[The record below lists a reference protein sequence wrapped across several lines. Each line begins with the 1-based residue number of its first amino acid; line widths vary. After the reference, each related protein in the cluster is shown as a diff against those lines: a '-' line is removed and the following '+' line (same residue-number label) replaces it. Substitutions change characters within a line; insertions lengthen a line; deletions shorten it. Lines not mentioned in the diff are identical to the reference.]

1 MPEPE
6 PEFLQLDD
14 RRAVPSMLL
23 PMQSGSGSEAT
34 SLSLLGSY
42 TERRPRDSTLWKRLQ
57 EAEQRHATSEK
68 AAAAVVQRPSK
79 AVAAAGL
86 ESALEEQSRLAAAR
100 HAGANVLTKRQQRQ
114 LEMNRRYARAHT
126 HTASLS
132 RCLCLSLS
140 LSVSHSVFVCRLGF
154 VDDSSALAMAAGME
168 ADGSAPLPLSEAPVG
183 GWVRGGRRRVMPKAI
198 PRQHF
203 GDEGTTSTRAV
214 SLCVASHHS
223 NAVPGINSLILPG
236 AMLFGARR
244 DSEVR
249 GGQHWP
255 FEDWD

>member
-1 MPEPE
+1 
-6 PEFLQLDD
+6 
-14 RRAVPSMLL
+14 MLL

-132 RCLCLSLS
+132 HCLCLCLSLS
-140 LSVSHSVFVCRLGF
+140 LSLCLTLCLSAGLG
-154 VDDSSALAMAAGME
+154 SSTTAAHLLWLLAWRQT
-168 ADGSAPLPLSEAPVG
+168 APRPYHCL
-183 GWVRGGRRRVMPKAI
+183 RRR
-198 PRQHF
+198 
-203 GDEGTTSTRAV
+203 
-214 SLCVASHHS
+214 
-223 NAVPGINSLILPG
+223 
-236 AMLFGARR
+236 
-244 DSEVR
+244 
-249 GGQHWP
+249 
-255 FEDWD
+255 